1 MATKAQYPYHG
12 GQPKGSG
19 LPGGKIQNTKS
30 PSDSNATARKTSPN
44 PTAQKTPMVRMK
56 K

>member
-1 MATKAQYPYHG
+1 MATKAQYPYAG
-12 GQPKGSG
+12 GKPKGSG
-19 LPGGKIQNTKS
+19 LPGGKIMNTTP
-30 PSDSNATARKTSPN
+30 PSGGNATANKKSPN